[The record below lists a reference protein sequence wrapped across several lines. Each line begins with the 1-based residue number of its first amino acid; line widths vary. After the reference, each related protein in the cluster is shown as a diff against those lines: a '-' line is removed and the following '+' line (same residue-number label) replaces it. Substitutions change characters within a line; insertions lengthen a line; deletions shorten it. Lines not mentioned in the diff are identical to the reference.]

1 MKAAHFVPFSHSNL
15 RSKIMRKVIL
25 SVCIA
30 ASLIAGLFVVAGRG
44 THEIG
49 QFAIATAE
57 SAVDGVTES
66 LPEEIHDRKV
76 DNELKQVRLDLIDR
90 QVQMNLSSQKIAE
103 LTADVSR
110 LENSIERRQRLLAE
124 AYPILKT
131 AIDGGQVDVLWA
143 NETFQLPKFQTEID
157 DLLSMQDREQHQLEI
172 KGDGLQRLQRSIQ
185 QGEQALAEMKRG
197 LEETEQ
203 QVAVLRTRREQAEIE
218 SSTLDLVASATANQ
232 DTVAASLG
240 RSVDRLKDNVAQ
252 TEARNLARRGMAPI
266 TERSNTNGVARSF
279 NRLESLK
286 AIHEAQS
293 EEKPS
298 VTTTAAKAPAPA
310 GERTKSTRVIDS
322 AKVVIEI
329 QSREK

>member
-1 MKAAHFVPFSHSNL
+1 
-15 RSKIMRKVIL
+15 MRKITLGVF
-25 SVCIA
+25 VV
-30 ASLIAGLFVVAGRG
+30 ASGIAGLFLVAGRG
-44 THEIG
+44 TQEIS
-49 QFAIATAE
+49 QYAKATAE
-57 SAVDGVTES
+57 SAADGVTES

-103 LTADVSR
+103 LTVDVSR

-143 NETFQLPKFQTEID
+143 NETFQLTKFQGEID

-172 KGDGLQRLQRSIQ
+172 KRDGLQRLQRSIQ
-185 QGEQALAEMKRG
+185 EGEQALTEMKRG

-232 DTVAASLG
+232 DTVTASLG
-240 RSVDRLKDNVAQ
+240 RSVDRLKGNVAQ
-252 TEARNLARRGMAPI
+252 TEARNEARRGLAPV

-286 AIHEAQS
+286 AIHETQS
-293 EEKPS
+293 ED
-298 VTTTAAKAPAPA
+298 VTKTAANAPAPA
-310 GERTKSTRVIDS
+310 GEASKSTRVIDN

-329 QSREK
+329 QSQEK